1 MKLLRNVEHESHTQ
15 KFFKLERQQHDVE
28 QTVTAKQQGV
38 FELESSFKPA
48 LGSSKT
54 PLCSNCHTSWH
65 NKTMYSFEPCS
76 SATMCKDIKRQS
88 KLKATRTKLAQLEE
102 DLTLKKERCLV
113 SQP

>member
-1 MKLLRNVEHESHTQ
+1 MKLLTNVAHESHTQ
-15 KFFKLERQQHDVE
+15 KFLKLQQQQHNIE

-76 SATMCKDIKRQS
+76 SATMCKEIKRQS
-88 KLKATRTKLAQLEE
+88 QLKATKTKLTQLEV
-102 DLTLKKERCLV
+102 DLTLKKERYLV